1 MADLAENLRRTL
13 SALFAEDLFTP
24 AIVALAALG
33 LFARPWS
40 RRRWS
45 DEALLVATLVPL
57 ASFWLFFV
65 ISRFLVG
72 ALPIGLL
79 WAAAGLD
86 HLIRWA
92 QGSVAA
98 AWPRAS
104 RSSARL
110 ASIALP
116 ALVVLLLV
124 VAAPPRLV
132 AGTVVMPWA
141 NVEAGRWLRDN
152 TDPDAVVMTRHS
164 EVGLYSGRALIASP
178 NATWLE
184 LVAYGTRAAPTTC
197 SSGCPSCAGCVRST
211 PRSPT
216 RPTAPPK

>member
-1 MADLAENLRRTL
+1 MADVAKNLRRTL

-40 RRRWS
+40 RRRWTG
-45 DEALLVATLVPL
+45 EALLVATLVPL

-92 QGSVAA
+92 QGVGSA
-98 AWPRAS
+98 AWPRGS
-104 RSSARL
+104 RSSPWL

-152 TDPDAVVMTRHS
+152 TDPDAVVIDAAQR
-164 EVGLYSGRALIASP
+164 SGP
-178 NATWLE
+178 
-184 LVAYGTRAAPTTC
+184 YRAAL
-197 SSGCPSCAGCVRST
+197 
-211 PRSPT
+211 
-216 RPTAPPK
+216 